1 MTERNDSKNMTH
13 PRNKWSSQSI
23 RRARRMPLRP
33 LLEKQGFRMQAL
45 TESNWKV
52 YDLPKEIVIKQ
63 HYWSCPEDGTG
74 GNAIDLLVRVIGM
87 SFSEA
92 MQQLEES

>member
-1 MTERNDSKNMTH
+1 MTQTRT
-13 PRNKWSSQSI
+13 KWSSESI

-45 TESNWKV
+45 TGGNWKV
-52 YDLPKEIVIKQ
+52 YDLPKEIIIKE

-74 GNAIDLLVRVIGM
+74 GNAIDLLVQVIGM

-92 MQQLEES
+92 MQQLENTENPTQS